1 MRAVVLMSGGLDSC
15 VCAGMAHGMGYE
27 LHILFVKYGQKT
39 EKKEE
44 QCVKKLANY
53 FKADLKILDLEF
65 LKDIGGSSLTSD
77 VEVTRDDTG
86 IPSTYVP
93 FRNSIFLSLAT
104 AWAEILNANAV
115 FYGANS
121 IDFSGYPDCR
131 PDYFKAFQNLI
142 EKGTKRGDIK
152 LIVPLA
158 EMSKSE
164 IVKKGIEL
172 RLPLEHTWSC
182 YFNTEKACGKCESCR
197 LRLKGFEEAQYKD
210 PIEYE

>member
-15 VCAGMAHGMGYE
+15 VCAGMAQNRGYE

-44 QCVKKLANY
+44 QCVKELTNY
-53 FKADLKILDLEF
+53 FKADLKILDLDF

-121 IDFSGYPDCR
+121 VDFSGYPDCR

>member
-1 MRAVVLMSGGLDSC
+1 MKAVVLMSGGLDSC
-15 VCAGMAHGMGYE
+15 VCAGIAKKMGYD
-27 LHILFVKYGQKT
+27 LNILFVRYGQKT

-44 QCVKKLANY
+44 QSVKKLAEY
-53 FKADLKILDLEF
+53 FEADLKLLDLRF
-65 LKDIGGSSLTSD
+65 LREIGGSALTD
-77 VEVTRDDTG
+77 EIEVRKDDTG

-104 AWAEILNANAV
+104 AWAEVLGAKAI

-121 IDFSGYPDCR
+121 VDFSGYPDCR

-152 LIVPLA
+152 LLAPLA
-158 EMSKSE
+158 EMSKSQ
-164 IVKKGIEL
+164 IVKKGMEMG
-172 RLPLEHTWSC
+172 LPLEYTWSC
-182 YFNTEKACGKCESCR
+182 YFSNEKACGKCESCK
-197 LRLKGFEEAQYKD
+197 LRLKGFEEAGYKD

>member
-104 AWAEILNANAV
+104 AWAETLNANAV

>member
-15 VCAGMAHGMGYE
+15 VCAGMAHSMGYE

-44 QCVKKLANY
+44 QCVKKLTNY
-53 FKADLKILDLEF
+53 FKADLKILDLDF

>member
-1 MRAVVLMSGGLDSC
+1 MKAVVLMSGGLDSC
-15 VCAGMAHGMGYE
+15 VCAGIAKKMGYD
-27 LHILFVKYGQKT
+27 LNILFVRYGQKT

-44 QCVKKLANY
+44 QSVKKLAEY
-53 FKADLKILDLEF
+53 FEADLKLLDLRF
-65 LKDIGGSSLTSD
+65 LGEIGGSALTD
-77 VEVTRDDTG
+77 EIEVRKDDTG

-104 AWAEILNANAV
+104 AWAEVLGAKAI

-121 IDFSGYPDCR
+121 VDFSGYPDCR

-152 LIVPLA
+152 LLVPLA
-158 EMSKSE
+158 EMSKSQ
-164 IVKKGIEL
+164 IVKKGMEMG
-172 RLPLEHTWSC
+172 LPLEYTWSC
-182 YFNTEKACGKCESCR
+182 YFSNEKACGKCESCK
-197 LRLKGFEEAQYKD
+197 LRLKGFEEAGYKD

>member
-15 VCAGMAHGMGYE
+15 VCAGMAQNMGYE

-104 AWAEILNANAV
+104 AWAETLNANAV

>member
-1 MRAVVLMSGGLDSC
+1 MKAVVLMSGGLDSC
-15 VCAGMAHGMGYE
+15 VCAGIAKKMGYD
-27 LHILFVKYGQKT
+27 LNILFVRYGQKT

-44 QCVKKLANY
+44 QSVKKFAEY
-53 FKADLKILDLEF
+53 FEADLKLLDLRF
-65 LKDIGGSSLTSD
+65 LGEIGGSALTD
-77 VEVTRDDTG
+77 EIEVRKDDTG

-104 AWAEILNANAV
+104 AWAEVLGAKAI

-121 IDFSGYPDCR
+121 VDFSGYPDCR

-152 LIVPLA
+152 LLAPLA
-158 EMSKSE
+158 EMSKSQ
-164 IVKKGIEL
+164 IVKKGMEMG
-172 RLPLEHTWSC
+172 LPLEYTWSC
-182 YFNTEKACGKCESCR
+182 YFSNEKACGKCESCK
-197 LRLKGFEEAQYKD
+197 LRLKGFEEAGYKD

>member
-1 MRAVVLMSGGLDSC
+1 MKAVVLMSGGLDSC
-15 VCAGMAHGMGYE
+15 VCAGIAKKMGYD
-27 LHILFVKYGQKT
+27 LNILFVRYGQKT

-44 QCVKKLANY
+44 QSVKKLAEY
-53 FKADLKILDLEF
+53 FEADLKLLDLRF
-65 LKDIGGSSLTSD
+65 LREIGGSALTD
-77 VEVTRDDTG
+77 EIEVRKDDTG

-104 AWAEILNANAV
+104 AWAEVLGAKAI

-121 IDFSGYPDCR
+121 VDFSGYPDCR

-152 LIVPLA
+152 LLVPLA
-158 EMSKSE
+158 EMSKSQ
-164 IVKKGIEL
+164 IVKKGMEMG
-172 RLPLEHTWSC
+172 LPLEYTWSC
-182 YFNTEKACGKCESCR
+182 YFSNEKACGKCESCK
-197 LRLKGFEEAQYKD
+197 LRLKGFEEAGYKD

>member
-15 VCAGMAHGMGYE
+15 VCAGIAQNMGYE

-44 QCVKKLANY
+44 QCVKRLANY
-53 FKADLKILDLEF
+53 FKADLKILNLEF

-172 RLPLEHTWSC
+172 RLPLKHTWSC

>member
-15 VCAGMAHGMGYE
+15 VCAGMAHSMGYE

-53 FKADLKILDLEF
+53 FKADLKILNLEF

-172 RLPLEHTWSC
+172 RLPLKHTWSC

>member
-15 VCAGMAHGMGYE
+15 VCAGMAHSMGYE

>member
-1 MRAVVLMSGGLDSC
+1 MKAVVLMSGGLDSC
-15 VCAGMAHGMGYE
+15 VCAGIAKKMGYD
-27 LHILFVKYGQKT
+27 LNILFVRYGQKT

-44 QCVKKLANY
+44 QSVKKFAEY
-53 FKADLKILDLEF
+53 FEADLKLLDLRF
-65 LKDIGGSSLTSD
+65 LGEIGGSALTD
-77 VEVTRDDTG
+77 EIEVRKDDTG

-104 AWAEILNANAV
+104 AWAEVLGAKAI

-121 IDFSGYPDCR
+121 VDFSGYPDCR

-152 LIVPLA
+152 LLVPLA
-158 EMSKSE
+158 EMSKSQ
-164 IVKKGIEL
+164 IVKKGMEMG
-172 RLPLEHTWSC
+172 LPLEYTWSC
-182 YFNTEKACGKCESCR
+182 YFSNEKACGKCESCK
-197 LRLKGFEEAQYKD
+197 LRLKGFEEAGYKD

>member
-1 MRAVVLMSGGLDSC
+1 MKAVVLMSGGLDSC
-15 VCAGMAHGMGYE
+15 VCAGIAKKMGYD
-27 LHILFVKYGQKT
+27 LNILFVRYGQKT

-44 QCVKKLANY
+44 QSVKKLAEY
-53 FKADLKILDLEF
+53 FEADLKLLDLRF
-65 LKDIGGSSLTSD
+65 LGEIGGSALTD
-77 VEVTRDDTG
+77 EIEVRKDDTG

-104 AWAEILNANAV
+104 AWAEVLGAKAI

-121 IDFSGYPDCR
+121 VDFSGYPDCR

-152 LIVPLA
+152 LLVPLA
-158 EMSKSE
+158 EMSKSQ
-164 IVKKGIEL
+164 IVKKGMEMG
-172 RLPLEHTWSC
+172 LPLEYTWSC
-182 YFNTEKACGKCESCR
+182 YFSNEKACGKCESCK
-197 LRLKGFEEAQYKD
+197 LRLKGFEEAGYED

>member
-1 MRAVVLMSGGLDSC
+1 MKAVVLMSGGLDSC
-15 VCAGMAHGMGYE
+15 VCAGIAKKMGYD
-27 LHILFVKYGQKT
+27 LNILFVRYGQKT

-44 QCVKKLANY
+44 QSVKKLAEY
-53 FKADLKILDLEF
+53 FEADLKLLDLRF
-65 LKDIGGSSLTSD
+65 LREIGGSALTD
-77 VEVTRDDTG
+77 EIEVRKDDTG

-104 AWAEILNANAV
+104 AWAEVLGAKAI

-121 IDFSGYPDCR
+121 VDFSGYPDCR

-152 LIVPLA
+152 LLVPLA
-158 EMSKSE
+158 EMSKSQ
-164 IVKKGIEL
+164 IVKKGMEMG
-172 RLPLEHTWSC
+172 LPLEYTWSC
-182 YFNTEKACGKCESCR
+182 YFSNEKACGKCESCK
-197 LRLKGFEEAQYKD
+197 LRLKGFEEAGYED

>member
-53 FKADLKILDLEF
+53 FKADLKILNLDF

-172 RLPLEHTWSC
+172 RLPLKHTWSC

>member
-15 VCAGMAHGMGYE
+15 VCAGMAHSMGYE

-53 FKADLKILDLEF
+53 FKADLKILNLDF

>member
-15 VCAGMAHGMGYE
+15 VCAGMAHSMGYE

-44 QCVKKLANY
+44 QCVKELTNY
-53 FKADLKILDLEF
+53 FKADLKILDLDF

-121 IDFSGYPDCR
+121 VDFSGYPDCR